1 MEISFTVNGVKKT
14 IDVPA
19 KMVLLDI
26 LRDVL
31 GLTGA
36 KPGCEIGSCG
46 ACTVIVD
53 GEAQNSCTFAASRLA
68 GTTVLTIEGLSA
80 LDGTPNDLQKAFLDH
95 GAVQCGY
102 CIPGIIMRAESLLAD
117 NPLPTRPEI
126 RQALAGNLC
135 RCTGYVQVV
144 DAIEATAK
152 LRALTLEAT

>member
-1 MEISFTVNGVKKT
+1 MNVSFTVNGRPTAV
-14 IDVPA
+14 DVPP

-53 GEAQNSCTFAASRLA
+53 GEAQNSCTFPASRLE
-68 GTTVLTIEGLSA
+68 GTAVLTIEGLA
-80 LDGTPNDLQKAFLDH
+80 APDGTPNDLQQAFVEH

-102 CIPGIIMRAESLLAD
+102 CIPGIIMAGEALLGH
-117 NPLPTRPEI
+117 NPTPNRTEI
-126 RQALAGNLC
+126 REALAGNLC
-135 RCTGYVQVV
+135 RCTGYVQIV
-144 DAIEATAK
+144 DAIEATARQ
-152 LRALTLEAT
+152 RAGVEEAV